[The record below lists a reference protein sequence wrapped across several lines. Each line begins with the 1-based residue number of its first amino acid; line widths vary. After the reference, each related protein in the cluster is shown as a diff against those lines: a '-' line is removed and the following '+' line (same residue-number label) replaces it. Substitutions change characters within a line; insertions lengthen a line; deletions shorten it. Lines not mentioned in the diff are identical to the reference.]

1 MLSMSKEKKIPLREY
16 PPFYEKIV
24 PVLLGILIVIVV
36 GVLLAAI
43 GVALGAVS

>member
-1 MLSMSKEKKIPLREY
+1 MSKEKETPAREY

-43 GVALGAVS
+43 GVALGAFS